1 MCFGAVEN
9 ESYIEP
15 NTTQTTVY
23 QAVAHGKRNIR
34 KTKKFLQ
41 WKKKSLQNSIPDGVI
56 GIFHWLNPSGHTTA
70 MESTQPLTKMSTRSI
85 SWGVK
90 AAGA

>member
-56 GIFHWLNPSGHTTA
+56 GIFHWLNPSGRTVA
-70 MESTQPLTKMSTRSI
+70 LVSTQPLTEMSTRDI
-85 SWGVK
+85 VWGIMV
-90 AAGA
+90 ADA